1 MVHISKLWLRHADC
15 LVDKPAIDLGE
26 HQGGG
31 CMYFIATVMGALALF
46 AYLAYFAYHQEN
58 YRLFAVNMLLGL
70 VTLIGLILE
79 LLNRS
84 SREEIFILGL
94 LVLAGLITNAYF
106 LVNDRISVY
115 SHFYRSALKSL
126 PPACDQDQYEAIFCL
141 RHREFLRA
149 IDVFPETKEKE
160 QLWHHWLQGMTLL
173 RNQRMDEALHEF
185 LRIHDWIVLPEVM
198 LNIGAILIE
207 KNMPRE
213 ALNYFDEIEKHF
225 EPDALLFYNKG
236 LALSKLGQLT
246 EANAYYERL
255 QERPL
260 ALWKVPFMHGKLLRR
275 MGQNEKAITLFLQAA
290 RLAPTNA
297 KIWAYIAILHSKQGQ
312 PERALLALDQALRIN
327 DQDAMLWYNR
337 GNMLVKMKDY
347 ASAIRSYDRAL
358 EINPG
363 FIRAWNNKGI
373 ALTRLGKT
381 EEAIQCYRH
390 ALSFESRY
398 HEALLNCALAL
409 DTLHRTNEAVDYYR
423 RFLQCAPAEL
433 RDHIAHVRRRL
444 HELSAHTTART
455 PHMMKV
461 A

>member
-1 MVHISKLWLRHADC
+1 
-15 LVDKPAIDLGE
+15 
-26 HQGGG
+26 
-31 CMYFIATVMGALALF
+31 MYFIVTVIGTLALF
-46 AYLAYFAYHQEN
+46 SFLAYFAFRQEN
-58 YRLFAVNMLLGL
+58 ERLFTVNALLAL
-70 VTLIGLILE
+70 AALIGLILE

-84 SREEIFILGL
+84 SREEILILGL
-94 LVLAGLITNAYF
+94 LVLAGLIANAYF
-106 LVNDRISVY
+106 LISDRLSVY
-115 SHFYRSALKSL
+115 SRFYHSAIKSL
-126 PPACDQDQYEAIFCL
+126 PAGFDQDRYEAIFCL

-149 IDVFPETKEKE
+149 IDVFPELKEKKR
-160 QLWHHWLQGMTLL
+160 LWHHWLQGMALL
-173 RNQRMDEALHEF
+173 RNHQLDEALHEF

-198 LNIGAILIE
+198 LNIGAVLIE

-236 LALSKLGQLT
+236 LALVKLGQLT
-246 EANAYYERL
+246 EANMYFERL
-255 QERPL
+255 RGHTL
-260 ALWKVPFMHGKLLRR
+260 VTWKAPFMHGRLLRR
-275 MGQNEKAITLFLQAA
+275 MGQNEKAIKQFLRAA
-290 RLAPTNA
+290 RMAPANA
-297 KIWAYIAILHSKQGQ
+297 KIWAYIAIMHSKQGQ
-312 PERALLALDQALRIN
+312 PERALSALDQALRIN
-327 DQDAMLWYNR
+327 DDDAMLWYNR

-347 ASAIRSYDRAL
+347 ASAIRSYDHAL

-390 ALSFESRY
+390 ALSIESRY

-409 DTLHRTNEAVDYYR
+409 DSLNRTHEAVDYYR

-433 RDHIAHVRRRL
+433 RDHIAHVRHRL
-444 HELSAHTTART
+444 KELTAYTLDRT
-455 PHMMKV
+455 PHLMKV